1 MELVKTKIEITVY
14 GQKYDLSAP
23 TALQAA
29 EFSDMTSKQGISSVE
44 MLKLTQEFIIKMG
57 LPKEITE
64 DLDLDNTK
72 KLIEFITVKKK

>member
-14 GQKYDLSAP
+14 GIKYDLSAP
-23 TALQAA
+23 TALQVA
-29 EFSDMTSKQGISSVE
+29 EFSDATSKKDISSVE
-44 MLKLTQEFIIKMG
+44 MLKTTQEFITKMG

-64 DLDLDNTK
+64 DLDLDNIK